1 MKLSYKTGGFRMNK
15 VAIICDSTADL
26 TPEMYKQHDV
36 EVVPLGIAFGEEA
49 FKDGIDINAEQ
60 LYKKVE
66 ETGVL
71 PATSATSP
79 GVLEEVFRRHLD
91 AGEDVI
97 YTGIGSK
104 ISSNFQNAH
113 IAKAAID
120 GADDRIFLLDS
131 DNLSSATGLLV
142 LKMCKYR
149 DEGKSAKE
157 IFDLVQP
164 LSAKLSAKFVV
175 DKLDY
180 LHKGGRCS
188 GATKLFGHLF
198 HIHPVIKVVDG
209 KMIVYKK
216 PHGKLKA
223 GIDEQ
228 INELKE
234 DLPNIDMDNI
244 MITDSGVSE
253 SDRQYFYDEVAKL
266 VDPSIIRLTRAGCIV
281 SSHCGPGTIGVLY
294 ILK

>member
-1 MKLSYKTGGFRMNK
+1 MNK
-15 VAIICDSTADL
+15 VAIISDSTADL
-26 TPEMYKQHDV
+26 TPEMYKSLNID
-36 EVVPLGIAFGEEA
+36 VVPLGITFGEEA
-49 FKDGIDINAEQ
+49 FQDGINITAEE

-71 PATSATSP
+71 PATSACSP
-79 GVLEEVFRRHLD
+79 ALLEEVFRKHLD
-91 AGEDVI
+91 AGEDII

-113 IAKAAID
+113 IAKDSIK
-120 GADDRIFLLDS
+120 GAEDRIFILDS
-131 DNLSSATGLLV
+131 NNLSSATGLLL
-142 LKMCKYR
+142 LKMAKYR

-164 LSAKLSAKFVV
+164 LADKLSAKFVV

-253 SDRQYFYDEVAKL
+253 QDRKYFYDEVAKL

-294 ILK
+294 IKK

>member
-1 MKLSYKTGGFRMNK
+1 MRK
-15 VAIICDSTADL
+15 VAIISDSTADL
-26 TPEMYKQHDV
+26 TPEMYKDLNI
-36 EVVPLGIAFGEEA
+36 EVIPLGIAFGDEA
-49 FKDGIDINAEQ
+49 FKDGVDIKAEE

-66 ETGVL
+66 ETGSL
-71 PATSATSP
+71 PATSAVSP
-79 GVLEEVFRRHLD
+79 NVIAERFQKHID
-91 AGEDVI
+91 NDEDI
-97 YTGIGSK
+97 IFTCIGSD
-104 ISSNFQNAH
+104 ISSMFQNAN
-113 IAKAAID
+113 IAKSMID
-120 GADDRIFLLDS
+120 NAEDRIYLLDS
-131 DNLSSATGLLV
+131 KNLSSAIGLLL
-142 LKMCKYR
+142 LKMAKYR

-157 IFDLVQP
+157 IYELVAP
-164 LSAKLSAKFVV
+164 LVGKLSAKFVI

-209 KMIVYKK
+209 KMVVYKK

-234 DLPNIDMDNI
+234 DLPNIDMDNV

-253 SDRQYFYDEVAKL
+253 EDREYFFDEVAKL
-266 VDPSIIRLTRAGCIV
+266 VDPKVIRLTRAGCIV